1 MGKFGDGG
9 STRLISNGRAN
20 ATLTTN
26 CKLNYHS
33 PLRRLDSHV
42 RILSFGEICHAR

>member
-9 STRLISNGRAN
+9 STRLISYGRAN
-20 ATLTTN
+20 ATFTAN
-26 CKLNYHS
+26 FKLNCCS
-33 PLRRLDSHV
+33 PLRRLDTHV